1 MKLLHVSGS
10 PHIRTTLSTKFI
22 MNSVTISLLPAIL
35 VSIFVYEWNHIIPI
49 LLIGAI
55 TAVVSEA
62 IFQKMFHLQL
72 SYFDGSS
79 FLTGLLLAL
88 TLGPRTPLWM
98 PFIGSI
104 VAIFAK
110 QVFGGLGQNPFNPA
124 LIGRAVLLLS
134 WPIESTTWIHPNST
148 TLLQPIYEVTTAT
161 PLSIYKMNEFGS
173 IGLQKVFDALGGTR
187 AAAYKNLFLGFR
199 PGSIGEACIPALLI
213 GFIYLVLR
221 KIVSLQ
227 ATLSYLLTVVVLSYI
242 FKLDILL
249 MLMSGGI
256 IFAAFFMVTDY
267 VTSPLLPNNQIIYG
281 VGIGFINMLI
291 RKYSGM
297 PEGTTFAILIM
308 NLITPLL
315 DFKIKKPIGYLK
327 EKSKK

>member
-10 PHIRTTLSTKFI
+10 PHIRSALSTKII
-22 MNSVTISLLPAIL
+22 MNSVTIALLPL
-35 VSIFVYEWNHIIPI
+35 VIVSVAVYEWNHIIPI
-49 LLIGAI
+49 LLIGSF
-55 TAVVSEA
+55 TAVISEG
-62 IFQKMFHLQL
+62 IFQKMFHLKL
-72 SYFDGSS
+72 SYFDGSA

-98 PFIGSI
+98 PMIGSV
-104 VAIFAK
+104 VAIFSK

-134 WPIESTTWIHPNST
+134 WPIESTTWI
-148 TLLQPIYEVTTAT
+148 QPIKVLTTAT
-161 PLSIYKMNEFGS
+161 PLSVYKMNEFGTV
-173 IGLQKVFDALGGTR
+173 GLQKVFDTLGGTPSL
-187 AAAYKNLFLGFR
+187 AYKNLFLGFR
-199 PGSIGEACIPALLI
+199 SGSIGEVWIPALLI
-213 GFIYLVLR
+213 GFIFLVVR

-227 ATLSYLLTVVVLSYI
+227 ATVSFLITVIVLSYL

-256 IFAAFFMVTDY
+256 LFAAFFMVTDY
-267 VTSPLLPNNQIIYG
+267 VTSPLLPGSQIIYG
-281 VGIGFINMLI
+281 VGIGLINMLI

-308 NLITPLL
+308 NLISPLL
-315 DFKIKKPIGYLK
+315 DFKIKNPTGFVK
-327 EKSKK
+327 EKSKQ